1 MSNCPCGSGR
11 EYDECCGPYLTGEAI
26 PPTAEALMRSRYT
39 AHVRED
45 YGYVLR
51 TCHESTRPGEDEFD
65 NAAPVTWTGLEI
77 IRTEGGGEG
86 DENGVVEFVANY
98 KASGGTLGLHE
109 IGQFV
114 KDDGRWFYLDGE
126 IVKAPQAK
134 SEKIGRNEPCPCG
147 SGKKY
152 KKCCFNQ

>member
-1 MSNCPCGSGR
+1 
-11 EYDECCGPYLTGEAI
+11 
-26 PPTAEALMRSRYT
+26 MRSRYT

-51 TCHESTRPGEDEFD
+51 TCHVSTRPGEDEFD
-65 NAAPVTWTGLEI
+65 NANPVAWTGLEI
-77 IRTEGGGEG
+77 IKIEAGGIEDQKGM
-86 DENGVVEFVANY
+86 VEFVARY
-98 KASGGTLGLHE
+98 RASGGTLGLHE
-109 IGQFV
+109 IARFV
-114 KDDGRWFYLDGE
+114 KEEDQWFYLDGE

-152 KKCCFNQ
+152 KKCCYR